1 MSIMAINEICCDHI
15 NLGYPNHKAG
25 KELGGDGGDVGA
37 EQAQLLEVGLLL
49 QEEGQELVRYCS
61 QT

>member
-1 MSIMAINEICCDHI
+1 MNLCDHI
-15 NLGYPNHKAG
+15 NSGYPNHKAG

-37 EQAQLLEVGLLL
+37 EQAQLLEVDLLL

>member
-1 MSIMAINEICCDHI
+1 MSTIAINEICCDHI
-15 NLGYPNHKAG
+15 NSGYPNDKAG